1 MMNSSPIIKLTSN
14 ISLHKAAQFAG
25 IGYLIIIIT
34 GIGANFFVL
43 ENLVVQGNADAT
55 ANNILANETLFRIG
69 IFSFIVMVIA
79 DLLVAWA
86 LYIFFKPVNNEISLL
101 VAWLRLVNS
110 TIFAIAL
117 YNLFSVLQLLSG
129 ADYLTA
135 FNSNQLQAQVMIF
148 LDAFNNTWLIGLLF
162 FGMHLYFLSYLI
174 IKSNYIPKILG
185 VFLFIASVGY
195 LADSFASFLLP
206 NYKNY
211 QEIFLLIVLV
221 PGLIGELS
229 FCLWLLIKGNKIPQ
243 LSLEN

>member
-14 ISLHKAAQFAG
+14 ISLPKAARFAG

-101 VAWLRLVNS
+101 AAWLRLVNS

-148 LDAFNNTWLIGLLF
+148 LDAFNNTWLIGL
-162 FGMHLYFLSYLI
+162 
-174 IKSNYIPKILG
+174 
-185 VFLFIASVGY
+185 
-195 LADSFASFLLP
+195 
-206 NYKNY
+206 
-211 QEIFLLIVLV
+211 
-221 PGLIGELS
+221 
-229 FCLWLLIKGNKIPQ
+229 
-243 LSLEN
+243 